1 MQYVY
6 VLQSKKDGVLY
17 TGCAKDIKA
26 RLILHNAKKITSTK
40 KRAPFSLIY
49 YEAYINNKDA
59 YNREKYMKTQYGR
72 NYIKKV
78 MCNFF
83 IGKNFLG

>member
-6 VLQSKKDGVLY
+6 VLQSNKDNELY
-17 TGCAKDIKA
+17 LGCTKDLKE
-26 RLILHNAKKITSTK
+26 RLKLHNAKKITSTK
-40 KRAPFSLIY
+40 KHAPFALIY
-49 YEAYINNKDA
+49 YEAYTNNKDA

-78 MCNFF
+78 LNNFF
-83 IGKNFLG
+83 IGKNFNG